1 MHIHARMDF
10 PSFLALTNATE
21 TRNDTYVPPILQPT
35 SPDSK
40 PCNSVVIHAY
50 RIYKTTDESIDQIA
64 IESLHILNVDVYVW
78 SNDTAQALWEAYTSK
93 TFADLYADVR
103 FIYIGNTTE
112 GE

>member
-10 PSFLALTNATE
+10 PSFLALTNVTE

-40 PCNSVVIHAY
+40 PCNSVITHAY
-50 RIYKTTDESIDQIA
+50 RVYKTIDESIDQIA

-78 SNDTAQALWEAYTSK
+78 SNDTSQALWEAYTSK
-93 TFADLYADVR
+93 TFADLFADVR
-103 FIYIGNTTE
+103 FIYTGDTTE